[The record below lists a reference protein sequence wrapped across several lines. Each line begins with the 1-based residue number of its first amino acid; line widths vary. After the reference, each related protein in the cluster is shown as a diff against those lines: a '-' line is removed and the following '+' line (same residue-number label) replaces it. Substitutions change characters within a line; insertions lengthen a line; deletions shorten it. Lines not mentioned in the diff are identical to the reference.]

1 MGLVVSPTIDSSCGE
16 GTSIKLIVH
25 SKNEE
30 SPVIFTCDGKAVIKE
45 EIHAVSCIIIA
56 VEDFIC

>member
-1 MGLVVSPTIDSSCGE
+1 MSPTIDSSCGE

-30 SPVIFTCDGKAVIKE
+30 SPVIFTCDGKPVIKE
-45 EIHAVSCIIIA
+45 GIDAVSYIIIT
-56 VEDFIC
+56 VEEFIC